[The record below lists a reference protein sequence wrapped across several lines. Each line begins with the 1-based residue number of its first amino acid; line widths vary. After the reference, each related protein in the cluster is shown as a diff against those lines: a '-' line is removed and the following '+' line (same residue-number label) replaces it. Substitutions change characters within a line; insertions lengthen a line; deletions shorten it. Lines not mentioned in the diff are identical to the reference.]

1 MSSNVYGNVFAFNGG
16 DVYGNVFVFDVP
28 TPEPD
33 IASLCLSVEVR
44 TRTALTAEINPA
56 TNARAEIVRCGNGC

>member
-44 TRTALTAEINPA
+44 TRTALTAEINP
-56 TNARAEIVRCGNGC
+56 